1 MGILAGVIALVLAWA
16 LVGQVRKGEV
26 LVRSAGRSRKR
37 ISRAENP
44 LLFWV
49 LTAVYSAVILYIASF
64 AFTA

>member
-1 MGILAGVIALVLAWA
+1 
-16 LVGQVRKGEV
+16 